1 MKGGEEM
8 KKTILLLT
16 LMLAVAFVGSA
27 FASKNVLEFA
37 GGKEGKVTFDGKA
50 HYEKIKDC
58 GKCHKGEGAFPMK
71 KPGAEGSAKITA
83 PHKTTEFCGRCHNGK
98 DAFDVTKE
106 DACGKCHKK

>member
-1 MKGGEEM
+1 M

-16 LMLAVAFVGSA
+16 LILAVAFVGSA
-27 FASKNVLEFA
+27 FASKNMLEFP
-37 GGKEGKVTFDGKA
+37 GGKDGKVTFNGKA
-50 HYEKIKDC
+50 HAEKIKDC

-106 DACGKCHKK
+106 DSCGKCHIK